1 MKTSGDK
8 GQRPP
13 TPANP
18 VRQRKQLAA
27 PKGKV
32 K

>member
-1 MKTSGDK
+1 MSASK
-8 GQRPP
+8 GQCPP

-27 PKGKV
+27 PGRKV